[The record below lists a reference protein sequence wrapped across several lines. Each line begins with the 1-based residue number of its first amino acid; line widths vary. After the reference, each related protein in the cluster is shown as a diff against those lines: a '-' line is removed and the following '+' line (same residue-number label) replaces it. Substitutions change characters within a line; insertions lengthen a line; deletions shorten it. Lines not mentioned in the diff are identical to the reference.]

1 MVPTYS
7 VVDRSGMNNTIR
19 LAGDNMLHIKKLN
32 DGLELFK
39 TLGSDVRMRIVQLL
53 SERGEMNMNEI
64 ASALELTNGALT
76 AHIRRLEECG
86 IIQTVT
92 ECTGHGNQKLCSMK
106 VDQILVSGR
115 TEEVREVHVKDAELQ
130 IGHFDA
136 FTVKPPCG
144 LCSVYRRIGRE
155 NDTHYFALPDRLQAG
170 LLWFSEGYVE
180 YRIPNMLS
188 ANQQIH
194 QMMFYFEI
202 SSDQV
207 GALPDSLAE
216 IDFYLNERKIATW
229 VTPPEFQWSKGIYTP
244 AWWYG
249 REKQFGLMKMIVLTR
264 LNTYLDGLKVSEV
277 GLDDFTAEELH
288 HLKLRLSVEK
298 RGRYRGGAV
307 LYGAGFG
314 NYNQDIH
321 VRVHYTGT
329 EL

>member
-1 MVPTYS
+1 MQIS
-7 VVDRSGMNNTIR
+7 
-19 LAGDNMLHIKKLN
+19 AWGDDMLHIKNLN

-39 TLGSDVRMRIVQLL
+39 ALGSDVRMRIVELL

-64 ASALELTNGALT
+64 ASALDLTNGALT

-92 ECTGHGNQKLCSMK
+92 ECTGHGNQKRCSMK
-106 VDQILVSGR
+106 VDQILVNGR
-115 TEEVREVHVKDAELQ
+115 TEEVREIRVKDEELQ
-130 IGHFDA
+130 IGYFDA
-136 FTVKPPCG
+136 FDVTAPCG
-144 LCSVYRRIGRE
+144 LCSVYSMIGRE

-180 YRIPNMLS
+180 YRIPNLLS
-188 ANQQIH
+188 ANQKMNQIT
-194 QMMFYFEI
+194 FYFEI
-202 SSDQV
+202 SPDRV
-207 GALPDSLAE
+207 GMLPDSQAE

-249 REKQFGLMKMIVLTR
+249 RERQFGLMKMIVLTR
-264 LNTYLDGLKVSEV
+264 IGTYFDGMKASEV
-277 GLDDFTAEELH
+277 GLNDFTAEELQ
-288 HLKLRLSVEK
+288 HLKLRISVEK
-298 RGRYRGGAV
+298 RGRYQGGVA

-321 VRVHYTGT
+321 VRIHYTDT
-329 EL
+329 E

>member
-1 MVPTYS
+1 
-7 VVDRSGMNNTIR
+7 
-19 LAGDNMLHIKKLN
+19 MLHIKNLN

-39 TLGSDVRMRIVQLL
+39 TLGSDVRMRIVELL

-106 VDQILVSGR
+106 VDQILVNGR
-115 TEEVREVHVKDAELQ
+115 TEEVREVRVKDEELQ
-130 IGHFDA
+130 IGYFDA
-136 FTVKPPCG
+136 FDVKDPCG
-144 LCSVYRRIGRE
+144 LCSVYSMIGRE
-155 NDTHYFALPDRLQAG
+155 NDPHYFALPDRLQAG

-180 YRIPNMLS
+180 YRIPNLLS
-188 ANQQIH
+188 ANQQMH
-194 QMMFYFEI
+194 QMTFYFEI
-202 SSDQV
+202 SPERV
-207 GALPDSLAE
+207 GMLPDSQAE

-249 REKQFGLMKMIVLTR
+249 RERQFGLMKMIVVTR
-264 LNTYLDGLKVSEV
+264 FGTYFDGLKVSEI
-277 GLDDFTAEELH
+277 GLDDFTPEELQ
-288 HLKLRLSVEK
+288 HLKLRLGVEK
-298 RGRYRGGAV
+298 RGRYQGGVA

-321 VRVHYTGT
+321 VRVHYTGA
-329 EL
+329 E